1 LSKYLSAFKAMK
13 EQLSPQYELIGDC
26 ILVEEL
32 PKEEVKT
39 KSGLIL
45 ESGGARKVDGLDMN
59 KPLFVRVLAVGE
71 GYYDETTG
79 NEIPLNVQVGDII
92 LVGRIGVNFFS
103 TFCGLVSE
111 TGNQIGL
118 SRESEIRMR
127 FKGEEGYQAVQQ
139 LLVTNVASS

>member
-1 LSKYLSAFKAMK
+1 
-13 EQLSPQYELIGDC
+13 
-26 ILVEEL
+26 
-32 PKEEVKT
+32 
-39 KSGLIL
+39 
-45 ESGGARKVDGLDMN
+45 VDGLDMN